1 MKNKYSIGFFV
12 AAMAAVVA
20 LSGAYQFSY
29 EKAKAKAA
37 EELKIE
43 IKAENEKKK
52 ELQTEETTGKRTQN
66 GSISADGQALKEDCY
81 YLMEVNGYVV
91 VYLSDRKTPYEY
103 TDILYDELPA
113 ILRQEIRNGKY
124 LEGSEELFGFLENYS
139 S

>member
-1 MKNKYSIGFFV
+1 MKNKYTIGFFV

-20 LSGAYQFSY
+20 LSGAYRFSY

-43 IKAENEKKK
+43 IQAENEKKK
-52 ELQTEETTGKRTQN
+52 ELQTEETTGKRTQH

>member
-12 AAMAAVVA
+12 AAIAAVAA
-20 LSGAYQFSY
+20 LSGAYRFSY

-43 IKAENEKKK
+43 IQAEKKSEE
-52 ELQTEETTGKRTQN
+52 ELETEEAGKRTQQ

>member
-20 LSGAYQFSY
+20 LSGAYRFSY

-37 EELKIE
+37 EEL
-43 IKAENEKKK
+43 AENEKKK
-52 ELQTEETTGKRTQN
+52 ELQTEETTGKRTQH
-66 GSISADGQALKEDCY
+66 GSILADGQALKEDCY

>member
-1 MKNKYSIGFFV
+1 MKNKYSIGLFV
-12 AAMAAVVA
+12 ASVIAIVA
-20 LSGAYQFSY
+20 LAGAYRFSY

-37 EELKIE
+37 EEINIAMQE
-43 IKAENEKKK
+43 EKKK
-52 ELQTEETTGKRTQN
+52 EDFQTEEAKRQQAHQN
-66 GSISADGQALKEDCY
+66 SISADGQALKEDCY

-113 ILRQEIRNGKY
+113 IVRQEIRNGKY
-124 LEGSEELFGFLENYS
+124 LEGSKELFGFLENYS

>member
-20 LSGAYQFSY
+20 LAGAYRFSY
-29 EKAKAKAA
+29 EKAKAKAV
-37 EELKIE
+37 EELKLE
-43 IKAENEKKK
+43 MQAEKKSEEMLEK
-52 ELQTEETTGKRTQN
+52 NETSGNQTRN

-113 ILRQEIRNGKY
+113 VLRQEIRNGKY

>member
-1 MKNKYSIGFFV
+1 MKNKYSIGFFI
-12 AAMAAVVA
+12 AAMAAVAA
-20 LSGAYQFSY
+20 LSGAYRFSY

-37 EELKIE
+37 KELKIE
-43 IKAENEKKK
+43 IQAEKKNEE
-52 ELQTEETTGKRTQN
+52 ELETEEAGKRTQS
-66 GSISADGQALKEDCY
+66 SISADGQALKEDCY